1 MSSRN
6 GYEVAENIPENRR
19 IGDLAN
25 SDLDSRAVAAAHRTG
40 DEPRG
45 GFKGGGSGYRC
56 EMLEVTV
63 TASSP
68 ASTLITVSG
77 ELAGPGAE
85 RLLARLDRLLDNG
98 HRYVVLDLTGVT
110 FCDSSGVSALVRGHA
125 RASAAAG
132 GLKVSAASDQVTR
145 VLELSG
151 LGRMLGLQS
160 TVEA

>member
-1 MSSRN
+1 MPSRS
-6 GYEVAENIPENRR
+6 GYEVDENILGNRR
-19 IGDLAN
+19 KGDLVN
-25 SDLDSRAVAAAHRTG
+25 SDLVSRAVVTAHRTG
-40 DEPRG
+40 DGPRG
-45 GFKGGGSGYRC
+45 GFGRGGSGYSC

-63 TASSP
+63 TKSSP
-68 ASTLITVSG
+68 ASTLVTVSG

-98 HRYVVLDLTGVT
+98 HRYVVLDLSGVT

-132 GLKVSAASDQVTR
+132 GLKVSAASVQVTR

-151 LGRMLGLQS
+151 LGRMLGLPS

>member
-1 MSSRN
+1 VDGQGRQKNSHKTSFAAGGT
-6 GYEVAENIPENRR
+6 GY
-19 IGDLAN
+19 
-25 SDLDSRAVAAAHRTG
+25 S
-40 DEPRG
+40 
-45 GFKGGGSGYRC
+45 C

-63 TASSP
+63 TESSP
-68 ASTLITVSG
+68 ASTLVTVSG
-77 ELAGPGAE
+77 ELAGSGSE

-98 HRYVVLDLTGVT
+98 HRYVVLDLTAVA

-132 GLKVSAASDQVTR
+132 GLKLAAASEQVTR

-151 LGRMLGLQS
+151 LARMLGLQS

>member
-1 MSSRN
+1 
-6 GYEVAENIPENRR
+6 
-19 IGDLAN
+19 
-25 SDLDSRAVAAAHRTG
+25 
-40 DEPRG
+40 
-45 GFKGGGSGYRC
+45 
-56 EMLEVTV
+56 MLEVTV
-63 TASSP
+63 TRPSP

-77 ELAGPGAE
+77 ELAGPGSE
-85 RLLARLDRLLDNG
+85 RLLTRLDRLLDNG

-132 GLKVSAASDQVTR
+132 GLKVLTASGQVTR

-151 LGRMLGLQS
+151 LARMLGLQS